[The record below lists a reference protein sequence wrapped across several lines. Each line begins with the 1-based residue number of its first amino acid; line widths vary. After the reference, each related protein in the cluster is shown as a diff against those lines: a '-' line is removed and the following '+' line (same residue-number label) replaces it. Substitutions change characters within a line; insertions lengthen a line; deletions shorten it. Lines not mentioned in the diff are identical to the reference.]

1 MTIEQLCECSA
12 DELEKMSDEQLLQ
25 HFQKYL
31 NVTRPEIARMER
43 TTSVVSRPVEVL
55 TEKKKNMLALL
66 AAEGVDTG
74 LMMRRRRIMK

>member
-1 MTIEQLCECSA
+1 MTIEEICECDVSV
-12 DELEKMSDEQLLQ
+12 LEKMTDEELLS

-31 NVTRPEIARMER
+31 NVTRPEIARREK

-55 TEKKKNMLALL
+55 SEKKKTMLAML

-74 LMMRRRRIMK
+74 LLMRRRKMK